1 MAPMNTQSKDDNDTM
16 HDLRQENVN
25 SFLGVLASPIMP
37 STVWESCA
45 RGSLDDIIKSEHL
58 KLDWSF
64 KLSLLTDLVKGM
76 RYIHNSPVKYHGRLT
91 SRNCVVDSRWVLKIT
106 DYGFPRIYELQGQ
119 VPPPREDLADL
130 LWTAPELLR
139 NEFLMRKGS
148 GSGDIFSFAIIL
160 QEIILRRPPYCM
172 LSLQPGG
179 KLPEKVLVSRE
190 EESMVVFLTTYKITC
205 YIYRYMEVALL
216 LVLLVFDILISVMVT
231 NCAVSSIPC
240 YRHTSTAWE
249 VTKYLKRDGCSTNG
263 IAFELHPPQPQ
274 VEKQL
279 LLPLISLIVPGSTS
293 MKKKTGV
300 CRLICTLLLLDN
312 SVTDFGFHL
321 RPSYQTLLL
330 NPGLKLINPPPLI
343 RPSVSKQVAPPEVI
357 NIMKQCWAENPDMRP
372 DFNQIYD
379 QFKSFSGKKGNI
391 VDTMFQMLEKYSN
404 NLEDL
409 IRERTLQLD
418 EEKRKT
424 DQLLARMLPIT
435 LLCTG
440 VQLTVILYQLLEY
453 NNKHMFAFYCLNK
466 TTADSIYYIKSI
478 IYDRFH
484 KFKQQNLQ
492 DRSLYKTVPIY
503 VSSVAESLKL
513 GHPVEPENFEEVTI
527 YFSDIVGFTTI
538 SAHSEPIEII
548 DLLNDLYTAFD
559 ATINHYTVYK
569 VETIGDA
576 YMVVGGLPER
586 IKDHAEQ
593 VASMALD
600 LLHICGK
607 FKIRHLPKM
616 PLRLRIGIHTG
627 SCAAG
632 VVGLT
637 MPRYCLFGDTVN
649 TASRME
655 STGSGKQLFTFSV
668 LPTFRIHISSTTTNK
683 LREAGGY
690 HVIYRG
696 EVELKVSKHASYW
709 LTGKD
714 GFEKELPEPVIDNGC
729 ESELLKYVERAPK
742 PQQPSIK
749 SPTHSSPNKTL
760 LALQTNRRYS
770 CDSIHTRPLSANR
783 LNYISPIVTITSPR
797 MGRHLETQIG
807 ACSPAKRKFSPSR
820 MVSIETCDEG
830 SSSVTAIRMT
840 QERSLTP
847 ERYSVSVNSLES
859 STLSIVGSVSVDN
872 ASLKSEL

>member
-172 LSLQPGG
+172 LSLQPG
-179 KLPEKVLVSRE
+179 E
-190 EESMVVFLTTYKITC
+190 I
-205 YIYRYMEVALL
+205 
-216 LVLLVFDILISVMVT
+216 IS
-231 NCAVSSIPC
+231 
-240 YRHTSTAWE
+240 
-249 VTKYLKRDGCSTNG
+249 
-263 IAFELHPPQPQ
+263 
-274 VEKQL
+274 
-279 LLPLISLIVPGSTS
+279 
-293 MKKKTGV
+293 
-300 CRLICTLLLLDN
+300 
-312 SVTDFGFHL
+312 
-321 RPSYQTLLL
+321 
-330 NPGLKLINPPPLI
+330 KLINPPPLI

-424 DQLLARMLPIT
+424 DQLLARMLPI
-435 LLCTG
+435 
-440 VQLTVILYQLLEY
+440 
-453 NNKHMFAFYCLNK
+453 
-466 TTADSIYYIKSI
+466 
-478 IYDRFH
+478 
-484 KFKQQNLQ
+484 
-492 DRSLYKTVPIY
+492 
-503 VSSVAESLKL
+503 SVAESLKL

>member
-424 DQLLARMLPIT
+424 DQLLARMLPI
-435 LLCTG
+435 
-440 VQLTVILYQLLEY
+440 
-453 NNKHMFAFYCLNK
+453 
-466 TTADSIYYIKSI
+466 
-478 IYDRFH
+478 
-484 KFKQQNLQ
+484 
-492 DRSLYKTVPIY
+492 
-503 VSSVAESLKL
+503 SVAESLKL

>member
-424 DQLLARMLPIT
+424 DQLLARMLPI
-435 LLCTG
+435 
-440 VQLTVILYQLLEY
+440 
-453 NNKHMFAFYCLNK
+453 
-466 TTADSIYYIKSI
+466 IYYIKSI

-503 VSSVAESLKL
+503 TSMFEDFEDLHLQYSINVKCYNVKCHIFLKL

>member
-1 MAPMNTQSKDDNDTM
+1 MDILKKKKHSIAIQRNAINEMKKFTMIFIHSLRSSDFIISLRIFMEISVFKNYLKSVSTKQGKQWYSRISKNIIPV
-16 HDLRQENVN
+16 R
-25 SFLGVLASPIMP
+25 F
-37 STVWESCA
+37 W
-45 RGSLDDIIKSEHL
+45 GSRIQRWKPVGQFTYVGDIISIMINYAFCKSL
-58 KLDWSF
+58 
-64 KLSLLTDLVKGM
+64 
-76 RYIHNSPVKYHGRLT
+76 
-91 SRNCVVDSRWVLKIT
+91 
-106 DYGFPRIYELQGQ
+106 
-119 VPPPREDLADL
+119 
-130 LWTAPELLR
+130 
-139 NEFLMRKGS
+139 
-148 GSGDIFSFAIIL
+148 
-160 QEIILRRPPYCM
+160 
-172 LSLQPGG
+172 
-179 KLPEKVLVSRE
+179 
-190 EESMVVFLTTYKITC
+190 
-205 YIYRYMEVALL
+205 
-216 LVLLVFDILISVMVT
+216 
-231 NCAVSSIPC
+231 
-240 YRHTSTAWE
+240 
-249 VTKYLKRDGCSTNG
+249 
-263 IAFELHPPQPQ
+263 
-274 VEKQL
+274 L
-279 LLPLISLIVPGSTS
+279 LLPSNLTFVHTSYQILQSSSHFIISAPFKNVFFFNKLFIHLMDVLRTELPYFDPTRDVLQRDVVEYQFTVHL
-293 MKKKTGV
+293 KKKTGV